1 MARPTVT
8 QSLGNA
14 SEPSIGDLVSQAVKD
29 VSTLFKYQVDLA
41 KVELRDDAQRVG
53 LSAALGGTIM
63 FFGFLILVMLSFAY
77 AYGLIT
83 AGIWNWAAFLIVA
96 GTWAVLAAI
105 CALVIRARL
114 KGISGLRKTRE
125 SGFDFHMVKPVDTNA
140 LLDLLS
146 KIEPRRQTTNTGT

>member
-114 KGISGLRKTRE
+114 KGMTGLRRTRE
-125 SGFDFHMVKPVDTNA
+125 SVQE
-140 LLDLLS
+140 DLAVL
-146 KIEPRRQTTNTGT
+146 KRDEETPARPAVEAG

>member
-83 AGIWNWAAFLIVA
+83 LGIWNWAAFLIVA

-105 CALVIRARL
+105 CAVVIRARL
-114 KGISGLRKTRE
+114 KGMTGLRRTRE
-125 SGFDFHMVKPVDTNA
+125 SVQE
-140 LLDLLS
+140 DLAML
-146 KIEPRRQTTNTGT
+146 KRDEETPAPPAIEAG